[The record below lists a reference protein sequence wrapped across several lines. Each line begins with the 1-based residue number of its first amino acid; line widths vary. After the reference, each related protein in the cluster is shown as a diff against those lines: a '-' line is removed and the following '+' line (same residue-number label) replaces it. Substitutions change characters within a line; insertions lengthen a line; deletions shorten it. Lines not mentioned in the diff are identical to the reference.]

1 MERSIYKFLSYI
13 IYNIIKNVKFKK
25 RIDSFKKNLKKTEQT

>member
-13 IYNIIKNVKFKK
+13 IYNIIKNVKLKK
-25 RIDSFKKNLKKTEQT
+25 GLIALKKT

>member
-25 RIDSFKKNLKKTEQT
+25 GLIASKKT